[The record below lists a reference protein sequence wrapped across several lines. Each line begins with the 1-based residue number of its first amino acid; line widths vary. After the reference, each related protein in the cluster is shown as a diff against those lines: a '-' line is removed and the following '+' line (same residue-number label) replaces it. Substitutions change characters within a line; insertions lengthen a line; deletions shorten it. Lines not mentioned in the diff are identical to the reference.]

1 MVKVVLSVS
10 LRELF
15 ELMSVPKSQQKGDG
29 TDAVTLM
36 ELLIQKDSEVK
47 SVLQLGQ
54 STAVTMSLTGRMNVA
69 RSLTGRI

>member
-1 MVKVVLSVS
+1 MSVCGQGGPVCF
-10 LRELF
+10 RELF

-54 STAVTMSLTGRMNVA
+54 STAVTNGEDEHR
-69 RSLTGRI
+69 